1 MITLEI
7 KKKRR
12 RVNEGGTSEK
22 RDEQLKRRDNPYKR
36 MLKKHAH
43 VLARI
48 ICGIIAVFMVL
59 GVVFPDRSFSANEN
73 RNLAGFPAISVK
85 SITEG
90 AFFTDLADY
99 MSDQFVG
106 RDVWLTI
113 NLFGQRILGRVEVND
128 VLIGHKGYL
137 MEYPTE
143 IDQTAVDRKTA
154 AMKTFAQGHSSLNV
168 SAMIVPC
175 AAATMEKRRP
185 LGVSISDQ
193 IHEINSIYCVISG
206 SGINTIDV
214 ASELASHAGKYI
226 YYKTDHHWTG
236 LGAYYAYLASCH
248 ALQISNPINKYTIY
262 TVSDDF
268 KGTLASKTGEPFTKD
283 KVQIYVPEK
292 DETVYYVNYPD
303 TEEQSPTLY
312 VRDKLDEKDDYQ
324 VFFGGNHALVEIHTA
339 NDTGRNLLIFKDSY
353 ANSFVSFLLPYF
365 DDIYMVDPRYYYDDL
380 NGLIS
385 ASSITDVLF
394 LYSENTFAND
404 TTLADVLESAVNPT
418 AKSSSSKT
426 ETSTKDDEEE
436 DEDEEDED
444 DEDETETDDEDDMDS
459 DDDSDYVY

>member
-1 MITLEI
+1 MITLDI
-7 KKKRR
+7 KKRKRR
-12 RVNEGGTSEK
+12 EVEGGTRERK
-22 RDEQLKRRDNPYKR
+22 DEQLKRRDNPYKR
-36 MLKKHAH
+36 MLKKHGH

-59 GVVFPDRSFSANEN
+59 GVVLPDKGFSANEN
-73 RNLAGFPAISVK
+73 RNLAKFPSISPKAIA
-85 SITEG
+85 EG
-90 AFFTDLADY
+90 TFFTDLTDY

-106 RDVWLTI
+106 RDLWLTV
-113 NLFGQRILGRVEVND
+113 NLFAQRIIGRVEIND
-128 VLIGHKGYL
+128 VLYGRGGYL
-137 MEYPTE
+137 MEYPAVA
-143 IDQTAVDRKTA
+143 DQTTIDRKTA
-154 AMKTFAQGHSSLNV
+154 AMKAFAQDHSSLNV

-175 AAATMEKRRP
+175 AAATMPKRVP
-185 LGVSISDQ
+185 LGATIADQ
-193 IHEINSIYCVISG
+193 IQEINSIYSTISG

-214 ASELASHAGKYI
+214 ASELAEHAGEYI

-236 LGAYYAYLASCH
+236 LGAYYAYLASCQ
-248 ALQISNPINKYTIY
+248 AVQITNPINDYKVY

-292 DETVYYVNYPD
+292 EETVYYVNYPD
-303 TEEQSPTLY
+303 TGEQSPTLY
-312 VRDKLDEKDDYQ
+312 VRDKLEEKDDYQ

-339 NDTGRNLLIFKDSY
+339 NDTGRNLLVFKDSY

-380 NGLIS
+380 NGLLN

-394 LYSENTFAND
+394 LYSQNTFAND
-404 TTLADVLESAVNPT
+404 ATLADVLESAVNT
-418 AKSSSSKT
+418 SVRDAAAAKDTSK
-426 ETSTKDDEEE
+426 KNE
-436 DEDEEDED
+436 DS
-444 DEDETETDDEDDMDS
+444 EDETEDETESEDDLSS